1 LGENE
6 AHLKEGGSIMIAKM
20 EFALWARLI
29 LEISFGK
36 VYSRAYPA
44 TLVVSGEQ
52 VKVLSVVD

>member
-20 EFALWARLI
+20 EFALWERLI

-44 TLVVSGEQ
+44 TLVVCGER

>member
-1 LGENE
+1 
-6 AHLKEGGSIMIAKM
+6 MIAKM